1 MSIDETVRDG
11 VSVSAGQFAQLME
24 AITAS
29 QTRMDERFAE
39 FRTEVRQGQEDA
51 AAKALKRARYEKLYE
66 FKRKRNEEQ
75 VSYNAK
81 LDETVAEV
89 EAELAEAGTSAA
101 PALQRAMDAVKQS
114 RRLIAERQ
122 KLLKIADRSEYGLG
136 VVAEYTTDEVAE
148 GSNDEKRLE
157 RAEKAAEQKAAKRRK
172 KRAGSTSGRPCG
184 QPCPS
189 APVAMAAP
197 TASLQC
203 QATTTRHPGTAT
215 APMQRAVGPCFA
227 CGEMGHLR
235 VHCPKTVAAAES
247 GGRWYPFDK
256 GDISDGC
263 GGVSP
268 VHGVVRQPDKE
279 CNVGGVGAM
288 WEEAVSMAPDGQAL
302 VDNQEV
308 APDNTSRVWEVEDG
322 ELSFSVKGR
331 LRDHSCFWKE
341 ELHASPVVLSTID
354 SGYVLPLKSKPTP
367 FYRRNQASAFN
378 LCSKALRNYWQVGVL
393 WRSLTH
399 PILAVPCQ

>member
-1 MSIDETVRDG
+1 MS
-11 VSVSAGQFAQLME
+11 F
-24 AITAS
+24 
-29 QTRMDERFAE
+29 
-39 FRTEVRQGQEDA
+39 
-51 AAKALKRARYEKLYE
+51 
-66 FKRKRNEEQ
+66 
-75 VSYNAK
+75 NAK

-89 EAELAEAGTSAA
+89 EAELVEAGTSAA

-148 GSNDEKRLE
+148 GSDDEKRLE
-157 RAEKAAEQKAAKRRK
+157 RAEKAAEQKTAKRRK

-184 QPCPS
+184 QPRPS
-189 APVAMAAP
+189 VPVAMAAP
-197 TASLQC
+197 TVSLQC
-203 QATTTRHPGTAT
+203 QATTTRRPGTAT
-215 APMQRAVGPCFA
+215 APVQQAVGPYFA
-227 CGEMGHLR
+227 CGELGHLR

-268 VHGVVRQPDKE
+268 VCGVVHGVVRQPDKE
-279 CNVGGVGAM
+279 CNVGRVGAM
-288 WEEAVSMAPDGQAL
+288 WEEAVSMAPNGQAL

-308 APDNTSRVWEVEDG
+308 APDNMSRVWEVVDG

-331 LRDHSCFWKE
+331 LRDHSCLWKE

-367 FYRRNQASAFN
+367 FYRRNQASAFKFVQQSIEE
-378 LCSKALRNYWQVGVL
+378 LLASGCVMEVPDAPHICSPISVVENSVSVSA
-393 WRSLTH
+393 SLSH
-399 PILAVPCQ
+399 HAYLD